1 MKTQNDVST
10 EKEVFI
16 KMIVGA
22 WETQNTRIN
31 KLLETLSEEQ
41 LMSET
46 APGRNRGVYLVG
58 HLTAVSDGMLP
69 ILGWGERLYPRLEN
83 AFVTQPD
90 KAVADLPTLADVKKY
105 WQSVN
110 ANITERI
117 NNMQP
122 DEWFGRHNSV
132 SAEDFA
138 KEPHRNK
145 LNILV
150 NRTNHLSYHLG
161 QLAYLG
167 KRKSED

>member
-1 MKTQNDVST
+1 MKT

-16 KMIVGA
+16 KMVIGA
-22 WETQNTRIN
+22 WETQNTRVN
-31 KLLETLSEEQ
+31 KLIETLSEEQ

-46 APGRNRGVYLVG
+46 APGRNRGIYLVG
-58 HLTAVSDGMLP
+58 HLTAITDGMFP
-69 ILGWGERLYPRLEN
+69 ILGWGERLYPQLE
-83 AFVTQPD
+83 AIFVTQPD
-90 KAVADLPTLADVKKY
+90 KAVSNIPSVAEVKKC
-105 WQSVN
+105 WDSVN
-110 ANITERI
+110 ARITEHI
-117 NNMQP
+117 SKTQP
-122 DEWFGRHNSV
+122 DEWLAKHSVV

-167 KRKSED
+167 KRKSEE

>member
-1 MKTQNDVST
+1 MKT

-16 KMIVGA
+16 KMVIGA
-22 WETQNTRIN
+22 WETQNTRVN
-31 KLLETLSEEQ
+31 KLIETLSEEQ

-46 APGRNRGVYLVG
+46 APGRNRGIYLVG
-58 HLTAVSDGMLP
+58 HLTAITDGMFP
-69 ILGWGERLYPRLEN
+69 ILGWGERLYPQLE
-83 AFVTQPD
+83 AIFVTEPD
-90 KAVADLPTLADVKKY
+90 KTVSKIPSLAEVEKCWD
-105 WQSVN
+105 SVN
-110 ANITERI
+110 ARITEHI
-117 NNMQP
+117 NKTQP
-122 DEWFGRHNSV
+122 DEWFAKHSVV

-167 KRKSED
+167 KRKSEE